1 MFYTKPF
8 GIDAFIEKSML
19 IKNNW
24 IYGLLIFSTVSAML
38 ALNNFGFI
46 FKSGTAGIGIIIL
59 SLLNLRK
66 AKPLKEVWMI
76 VAAFLFSIAGD
87 WFLSHSNNDS
97 LMFSKGI
104 ALFFFAHIGY
114 LSYALFNGKIKW
126 LTTSILL
133 IVFLIYF
140 FVLLYPTFDDT
151 VLMIA
156 SLIYLFISCLSF
168 GASLGMKG
176 DSVVK
181 WTYVFGIFLVLFSD
195 TIISLTDF
203 LGYESLGFLI
213 LPTYYLAHIIIT
225 FSLMRKI
232 NLS

>member
-1 MFYTKPF
+1 
-8 GIDAFIEKSML
+8 ML

-24 IYGLLIFSTVSAML
+24 IYGFLIFSVVTAIL

-46 FKSGTAGIGIIIL
+46 FKSGTAGIGIIVL
-59 SLLNLRK
+59 ALLNQRK
-66 AKPLKEVWMI
+66 TKPSKDVWMI
-76 VAAFLFSIAGD
+76 IAAFLFSIAGD
-87 WFLSHSNNDS
+87 WFLSHSNNDTI
-97 LMFSKGI
+97 MFSKGI

-114 LSYALFNGKIKW
+114 LSFALLNGKIKW

-133 IVFLIYF
+133 VVFLLYF

-151 VLMIA
+151 VLMLA

-168 GASLGMKG
+168 GASLGIKG

-203 LGYESLGFLI
+203 LGYKSIVFLI

>member
-1 MFYTKPF
+1 
-8 GIDAFIEKSML
+8 ML

-24 IYGLLIFSTVSAML
+24 IYGFLIFSVVTAIL

-46 FKSGTAGIGIIIL
+46 FKSGTAGIGIIVL
-59 SLLNLRK
+59 ALLNQRK
-66 AKPLKEVWMI
+66 TKPSKDVWMI
-76 VAAFLFSIAGD
+76 IAAFLFSIAGD
-87 WFLSHSNNDS
+87 WFLSHSNNDTI
-97 LMFSKGI
+97 MFSKGI

-114 LSYALFNGKIKW
+114 LSFALLNGKIKW

-133 IVFLIYF
+133 VVFLLYF

-151 VLMIA
+151 VLMLA

-168 GASLGMKG
+168 GASLGIKG

-203 LGYESLGFLI
+203 LGYKSIVFLI

-225 FSLMRKI
+225 FSLMLKI